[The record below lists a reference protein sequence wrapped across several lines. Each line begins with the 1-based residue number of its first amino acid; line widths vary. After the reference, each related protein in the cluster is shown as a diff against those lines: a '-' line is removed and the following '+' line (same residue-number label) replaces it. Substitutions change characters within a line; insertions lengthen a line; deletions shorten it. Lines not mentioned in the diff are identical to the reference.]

1 MFQGDNMDETVDL
14 GVKDSI
20 RSVIQSLPGSV
31 TWDEVQYRLFVR
43 QQIEA
48 GLADSEAGRLIDTD
62 EMRNRLSRKKEQA
75 KDQ

>member
-1 MFQGDNMDETVDL
+1 MNQTEDL

-20 RSVIQSLPGSV
+20 RSVIQSLPDNV
-31 TWDEVQYRLFVR
+31 TWDEVQYRLYVR

-48 GLADSEAGRLIDTD
+48 GLADSDAGRLIDTE
-62 EMRNRLSRKKEQA
+62 EMRNRLSRKKKQA

>member
-1 MFQGDNMDETVDL
+1 MSEIADF

-20 RSVIQSLPGSV
+20 RSVIQSLPDNV
-31 TWDEVQYRLFVR
+31 TWDEIQYRLYVR
-43 QQIEA
+43 QNIEA

-62 EMRNRLSRKKEQA
+62 EMQIRLGQKKKQA

>member
-1 MFQGDNMDETVDL
+1 MDETVDL

>member
-1 MFQGDNMDETVDL
+1 MFQGENMDETVDL

>member
-1 MFQGDNMDETVDL
+1 MNQTEDL

-20 RSVIQSLPGSV
+20 RSVIQSLPDNV
-31 TWDEVQYRLFVR
+31 TWDEVQYRLYVR

-48 GLADSEAGRLIDTD
+48 GLADSDAGRLIDTE
-62 EMRNRLSRKKEQA
+62 EMRNRLSRKKKQP